1 MIPIGTD
8 YRMRTKPWVNYGLVA
23 ANVLFYFAGANGHNP
38 LISHLFLQPGLPR
51 LYQFFTSMFMHGNF
65 QHLAGNMLFLWVFGN
80 AVNDKLG
87 HLAYLLFYLGGGLIA
102 GFGYIVISGTAPVL
116 GASGAIC
123 AVTGAYLVLLPRVQ
137 VTLLFWFILIM
148 TFQVSSLF
156 FLAVQFIWNMWMS
169 ANTVVGPRATGGVA
183 YVAHS
188 SGYIFGILVAAGL
201 LVAKMLPRDAF
212 DLLNLIKA
220 RRRRR
225 AYRQVVDNGHDPYG
239 SSHLK
244 TRAHGGTKRK
254 VDAKVVDISATED
267 TASGE
272 ELQLRR
278 DIASATGRGDLRE
291 AGDFY
296 QRLIRLNA
304 EVVLPRQQQLD
315 IANNLMATANY
326 PQAAEAYERFLAN
339 YGGYRFLAD
348 IHLMLGLLYSRYLE
362 RYEQAVPVLEKA
374 CNGLTDPSKL
384 KMAQDALA
392 AAKRNLGA

>member
-8 YRMRTKPWVNYGLVA
+8 YRMRIKPWVNYGLLA

-38 LISHLFLQPGLPR
+38 LITHLFLQPGLPR

-65 QHLAGNMLFLWVFGN
+65 EHLAGNMLFLWVFGN

-87 HLAYLLFYLGGGLIA
+87 HLPYLLFYLGGGLMA
-102 GFGYIVISGTAPVL
+102 GFGYIVISGAAPVL

-137 VTLLFWFILIM
+137 VTLFFWFILIM

-169 ANTVVGPRATGGVA
+169 ASTVVGPQPTGGVA
-183 YVAHS
+183 YAAHS

-201 LVAKMLPRDAF
+201 LVAKILPRDAF
-212 DLLNLIKA
+212 DLLNLI
-220 RRRRR
+220 RGRRRR
-225 AYRQVVDNGHDPYG
+225 AYSQVVDSGHDPSL
-239 SSHLK
+239 SSHPK
-244 TRAHGGTKRK
+244 THVHGERKRK
-254 VDAKVVDISATED
+254 VDAKVLDISTTED

-278 DIASATGRGDLRE
+278 DIASATGRGDLRK
-291 AGDFY
+291 ASGLY

-315 IANNLMATANY
+315 IANNLMAAANY
-326 PQAAEAYERFLAN
+326 PQSAEAYERFLAN
-339 YGGYRFLAD
+339 YGGYRFVAD
-348 IHLMLGLLYSRYLE
+348 VHLMLGLLYSRYLE
-362 RYEQAVPVLEKA
+362 RYEQAVSALEKA

-392 AAKRNLGA
+392 AAKRSLGV